1 MTGILSGQG
10 RQEAAELDAGEERP
24 LDFAQREVV
33 LRANL
38 DEADADRCVWTSMRF
53 LMGGPRHPR
62 VGELVFVIDTN
73 SGGMMGR
80 VEELNGWMARVRL
93 LQDQAPGFA

>member
-1 MTGILSGQG
+1 MTGILPAG
-10 RQEAAELDAGEERP
+10 EAGGSKLDAREERT

-33 LRANL
+33 LRGNL

-73 SGGMMGR
+73 SGGAIAR

-93 LQDQAPGFA
+93 LQDQSPGFA